1 MEYTI
6 ITMIGKER
14 HQDLQKCRQICQ
26 SWNVM
31 MSQMT
36 RYKKDTLRREAER
49 LAAQIQAK
57 WSYQE
62 RGLAHHGLLSSVEQM
77 WLEDVDL
84 TSVPAEHLSSLAAC
98 VTWRTY
104 VDMNVDNCD
113 FISLLHNVK
122 CERLGIIGQSL
133 SSEAQWS

>member
-1 MEYTI
+1 
-6 ITMIGKER
+6 
-14 HQDLQKCRQICQ
+14 
-26 SWNVM
+26 M

-62 RGLAHHGLLSSVEQM
+62 RGLPIISEITTAASLAHHGLLSSVEQM

-113 FISLLHNVK
+113 FISLLDNVK
-122 CERLGIIGQSL
+122 CERWV
-133 SSEAQWS
+133 SSARV